1 VTQYYWRGKQGIAY
15 HTDLSNGELDVVDP
29 FFDSVEAA
37 ESYLERQNENTGN
50 GTYEDMVLYDTGGRR
65 IEEAV
70 EVLTDQSGFTDFL

>member
-1 VTQYYWRGKQGIAY
+1 MTSRRTGNQNPIKEMRQ
-15 HTDLSNGELDVVDP
+15 
-29 FFDSVEAA
+29 
-37 ESYLERQNENTGN
+37 LERQNENTGN